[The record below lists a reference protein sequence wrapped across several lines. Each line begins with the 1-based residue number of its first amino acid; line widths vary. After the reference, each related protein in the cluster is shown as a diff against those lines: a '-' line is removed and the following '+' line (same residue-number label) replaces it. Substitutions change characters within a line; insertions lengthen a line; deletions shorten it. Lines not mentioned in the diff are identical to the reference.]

1 MSKVKKLA
9 FLSAIISFKFTLNIA
24 YAANCDISANTQ
36 YVNLNQYS
44 GRTEVKFLN
53 CKNGIYLQHEFS
65 NLSLRGQNSDPTLVL
80 DGNPNIYIAL
90 PFDARVGASWPS
102 RGESS
107 SVVRETHTYSTAS
120 NTPAATMYVDMAL
133 AQFGDLS
140 NYPVGIYRTS
150 ITFSAIEH

>member
-1 MSKVKKLA
+1 MSKVKNLA
-9 FLSAIISFKFTLNIA
+9 FLSTIISFTFTLNIA

-53 CKNGIYLQHEFS
+53 CKKGIYFKHEFLNS
-65 NLSLRGQNSDPTLVL
+65 SLRGQNSDPTLVL

-90 PFDARVGASWPS
+90 PFDARVGATWPS

-120 NTPAATMYVDMAL
+120 NTTYATMYVDMSL
-133 AQFGDLS
+133 AQFGDIS